1 MAEVIP
7 DLIRRQRATA
17 ATLAKYRAKEWSWKD
32 GITCVHLA
40 RSHLREMGHKP
51 EPMPRVRSLVA
62 AKRAL
67 AERGCGTVAEL
78 LDAQPGLLR
87 IAPAQMLLGDLA
99 VLPGLEGLGAI
110 VVCAG
115 PLKLLGWHEEAP
127 GMEVLS
133 APLGNLTGAWRI

>member
-1 MAEVIP
+1 MAELP

-17 ATLAKYRAKEWSWKD
+17 ATMAKFRAKAWSWQD
-32 GITCVHLA
+32 GVTCVHLA
-40 RSHLREMGHKP
+40 RFHLRQMGHRP

-67 AERGCGTVAEL
+67 AERGCKTVSDL
-78 LDAQPGLLR
+78 LDQQPGLMR
-87 IAPAQMLLGDLA
+87 IAPAQMLLGDLGM
-99 VLPGLEGLGAI
+99 LPGLEGLGGI

-133 APLGNLTGAWRI
+133 APLQNLIGAWRV